1 MQFASNRSLWM
12 GLGGL
17 VVAVALL
24 ALWRGAAQPAAQEA
38 GPAEVQISEAGLL
51 QLSEA
56 QAQALQLQVEPAQ
69 AAEVVAVSGLAAE
82 ALAPLDASAGVVAAF
97 AGVVTRVLVD
107 EGDDVRRGQPLV
119 RIQSREVLS
128 AQAALAQARS
138 EAEIARQQAER
149 DQALLKEGIIA
160 AARAQASRAQ
170 LAVAE
175 GARVQAEGALSG
187 LRLVSGTVPGEY
199 EVLAP
204 MDGRVLQRMVVPGQA
219 LDALAPVF
227 SIAAPGRLDVVFNV
241 SLALREHLSPGLQVQ
256 LPGGGSGEVVAIA
269 AGTDRA
275 SQSLR
280 VRARVEQPGALV
292 AGEHFVLNLLLP
304 AAPDAVRV
312 PVSALVIQGDAQ
324 ALYLQEPDGYRGVLV
339 ERLGGDGAHA
349 VVTGAVRPGDQVVV
363 RGAGALK
370 TMLPGT

>member
-1 MQFASNRSLWM
+1 MHSASNRFLWI

-17 VVAVALL
+17 AVAVALL
-24 ALWRGAAQPAAQEA
+24 VVWRGAGQSAADEA
-38 GPAEVQISEAGLL
+38 GPAELQISESGRLIL
-51 QLSEA
+51 DDEQV
-56 QAQALQLQVEPAQ
+56 QALQLQVEPVQ
-69 AAEVVAVSGLAAE
+69 AADVVAVSGLAAE

-128 AQAALAQARS
+128 AQALLAQARS
-138 EAEIARQQAER
+138 EAEVARQQASR
-149 DQALLKEGIIA
+149 DEALFKEGIIA
-160 AARAQASRAQ
+160 AARAEASRAHA
-170 LAVAE
+170 AVAE
-175 GARVQAEGALSG
+175 GTRLQAEGALSG
-187 LRLVSGTVPGEY
+187 LRTVSGGVPGEY
-199 EVLAP
+199 EILAP

-241 SLALREHLSPGLQVQ
+241 TLALREQLAPGLKVQ
-256 LPGGGSGEVVAIA
+256 LPGDGTGEVVAIA

-280 VRARVEQPGALV
+280 VRARVEAPGALV

-304 AAPDAVRV
+304 APSGAVRV
-312 PVSALVIQGDAQ
+312 PVSALVAQGQTQ
-324 ALYLQEPDGYRGVLV
+324 ALYLHDEDGYRGVLV
-339 ERLGGDGAHA
+339 QRLGGDGVHA
-349 VVTGAVRPGDQVVV
+349 VVTGEVQPGDQVVV